1 LKLVGL
7 DCFDYE
13 LRYVHGE
20 YVMSGGRAA
29 ASQTGTLI
37 RLRTDEGLDGWG
49 EITPL
54 GSTYLPTFAEGARTA
69 LRFLAPHLLGLDP
82 TNVSGFRR
90 SMDAALMGHQ
100 YAKSAVDIACWDLRG
115 KAAGLPIAALLGG
128 VLQKDFPLYE
138 AVPLGSPE
146 SMASFAGRR
155 IAAGIKRFQLK
166 VGNNPH
172 EDAAR
177 TRAVVEAVTD
187 DTIVIADSNG
197 GWSLL
202 DARIAMNSMAG
213 LPVFIEQPCRT
224 TEDSALASRDSK
236 LPLVLDESIITLS
249 DVYEA
254 KRSAGVSSI
263 NIKISRVGGITG
275 AALMRDVM
283 QELDLMVSVE
293 DMWGGDLIT
302 AAVSHLAA
310 STRPESLL
318 MTSFMNDWTDGHV
331 AGYRP
336 RSVNGRGSAPT
347 GPGLGIEIDT
357 SLLGEPLFSVEA
369 EQESRHRIA
378 VGWVSA
384 DVTLRG
390 GFWAGRP
397 GGLGWG
403 EVLWRCPGQHDD
415 PGGHRREG
423 HHGDGELGR
432 AVGEVL
438 AEQPDAQDDAGERVD
453 DDHQRLGHAQRPDVQ
468 RALLEQPA
476 GDRGDDER
484 IHRPGRQHAA
494 DTGDRQCLGR
504 GLEKRRLQGR
514 RQRLRRRQ
522 GGRPPRRR
530 APQARHRQNRDGP
543 AEHQPS

>member
-1 LKLVGL
+1 LRLIRL
-7 DCFDYE
+7 DCFGYE
-13 LRYVHGE
+13 LRYAHGE

-29 ASQTGTLI
+29 ASQIGTLV

-54 GSTYLPTFAEGARTA
+54 GSTYLPTFAEGVRTA

-82 TNVSGFRR
+82 ANVSGIRR
-90 SMDAALMGHQ
+90 AMDAALMGHQ
-100 YAKSAVDIACWDLRG
+100 YAKSAVDMACWDLRG
-115 KAAGLPIAALLGG
+115 QVAGVPVAALLGG
-128 VLQKDFPLYE
+128 VLQRDFPIYE

-146 SMASFAGRR
+146 SMASFVERR

-166 VGNNPH
+166 VGNEPH
-172 EDAAR
+172 DDAAR
-177 TRAVVEAVTD
+177 TRAVVETATD

-202 DARIAMNSMAG
+202 DARIAMNAMAD

-224 TEDSALASRDSK
+224 TEDSVLAARESK
-236 LPLVLDESIITLS
+236 LPLVLDESIVTLS

-254 KRSAGVSSI
+254 KRAGASSI

-283 QELDLMVSVE
+283 QELNLMVSVE

-347 GPGLGIEIDT
+347 GPGLGVEVDAE
-357 SLLGEPLFSVEA
+357 LLGEPLF
-369 EQESRHRIA
+369 A
-378 VGWVSA
+378 V
-384 DVTLRG
+384 
-390 GFWAGRP
+390 
-397 GGLGWG
+397 
-403 EVLWRCPGQHDD
+403 
-415 PGGHRREG
+415 
-423 HHGDGELGR
+423 
-432 AVGEVL
+432 
-438 AEQPDAQDDAGERVD
+438 
-453 DDHQRLGHAQRPDVQ
+453 
-468 RALLEQPA
+468 
-476 GDRGDDER
+476 
-484 IHRPGRQHAA
+484 
-494 DTGDRQCLGR
+494 
-504 GLEKRRLQGR
+504 
-514 RQRLRRRQ
+514 
-522 GGRPPRRR
+522 
-530 APQARHRQNRDGP
+530 QA
-543 AEHQPS
+543 